1 MTRNIYTPPESL
13 PSALIFVG
21 GANPQTLTRS
31 ACPGPPRPARAGGS
45 AFGNAR
51 SARESGLRWLC
62 LICASGARR
71 MCSGL
76 AEKNEDPG
84 AVLKRP
90 GLAKKNEDPSG
101 FSGASGVFPRGL
113 NSLLSAQVALPSLGL
128 GDLYGFFG
136 RVEAFSARRQLLK
149 SVLDQGVHASV
160 VRFSS
165 TSPVSLWVGQ
175 SCLFLLLRNRF
186 SVRFA
191 VASLAFADALPCF
204 FGRQLHLLMVQ
215 IFFWMRVQ
223 KTCSRFQS
231 HISFS

>member
-1 MTRNIYTPPESL
+1 M
-13 PSALIFVG
+13 AK
-21 GANPQTLTRS
+21 
-31 ACPGPPRPARAGGS
+31 
-45 AFGNAR
+45 
-51 SARESGLRWLC
+51 
-62 LICASGARR
+62 
-71 MCSGL
+71 
-76 AEKNEDPG
+76 KNEDPG
-84 AVLKRP
+84 AGSKKPWSRQAR
-90 GLAKKNEDPSG
+90 AKKRRP
-101 FSGASGVFPRGL
+101 ASGVPRGL

-160 VRFSS
+160 VRVSS

-204 FGRQLHLLMVQ
+204 FGRQLHRPLHVAP
-215 IFFWMRVQ
+215 IFFLDARSADVLKVPVPHLVLVMAALSLHNDLYGTHWI
-223 KTCSRFQS
+223 TCHTPDCFTGKPVG
-231 HISFS
+231 ISPRPLH